1 MVMSSSALRQISKR
15 RVTSAPVMR
24 APSSWNETA
33 KVREIPLITRVTSW
47 GQVRCNWVR
56 NEDGRATR
64 QACRQCENPL
74 GANLAGS

>member
-33 KVREIPLITRVTSW
+33 KVREMPLITRPMSR
-47 GQVRCNWVR
+47 GQVRLRWSK
-56 NEDGRATR
+56 NEEGRATLEGLAR
-64 QACRQCENPL
+64 PL
-74 GANLAGS
+74 